1 MKPWHREFLEL
12 LRHYYA
18 EKKKLNSH
26 YSLRSLARDLN
37 LSPGPTSALI
47 KGTRSWDFSTEW
59 ALTVLSRMKLAKE
72 VENRMRVLMGVED
85 IIPRSRLN
93 ESATRDLFSKWYF
106 CDVLTSFDLA
116 PMNRDEIERV
126 AKKIGITSEE
136 ASSAIEF
143 LIEKDFLVRDAQ
155 GTIHRREE
163 VVQTP
168 DDISSESIVK
178 FHSDQLELAQKALK
192 KIRVQDRE
200 FQTLTFAGSS
210 KNMEEMKKE
219 IRLFAEKMAVLM
231 SSTPDNDEVFRFSIQ
246 LFPVNFSGDKY
257 V

>member
-26 YSLRSLARDLN
+26 YSLRSLARDLK

-47 KGTRSWDFSTEW
+47 KGTRSWDFSSDW
-59 ALTVLSRMKLAKE
+59 ALSVLLKMDLPKD

-93 ESATRDLFSKWYF
+93 ESSTQDLFSKWYF

-116 PMNRDEIERV
+116 PMNRDDLRNV
-126 AKKIGITSEE
+126 AKKIGITYAE
-136 ASSAIEF
+136 ATSAVEF
-143 LIEKDFLVRDAQ
+143 LIEKKFLSQDSSGVV
-155 GTIHRREE
+155 HRCNE
-163 VVQTP
+163 VVQTG
-168 DDISSESIVK
+168 DDIANENIVK

-192 KIRVQDRE
+192 KIPVHDRE

-210 KNMEEMKKE
+210 KTMEDMKKE
-219 IRLFAEKMAVLM
+219 IRVFAEKMAVLM
-231 SSTPDNDEVFRFSIQ
+231 SSNPDNDEVFRFSIQ
-246 LFPVNFSGDKY
+246 LFPVNFSGDKH